1 MGLADT
7 LAVDED
13 LGMPFPFRSL
23 ALAGEDLVPPVA
35 ELRED
40 LFDLL
45 DLLFRLVPSILYFSR
60 CGC

>member
-1 MGLADT
+1 
-7 LAVDED
+7 
-13 LGMPFPFRSL
+13 MPFPFRSL

-45 DLLFRLVPSILYFSR
+45 DLLFRLVLRILYFSR